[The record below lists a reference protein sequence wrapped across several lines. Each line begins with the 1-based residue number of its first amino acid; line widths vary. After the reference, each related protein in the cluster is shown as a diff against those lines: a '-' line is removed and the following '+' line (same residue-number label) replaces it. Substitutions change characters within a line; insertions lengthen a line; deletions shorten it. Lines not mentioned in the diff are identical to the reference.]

1 MDGESASAAD
11 GDIRGLGGQLAGA
24 IRLAVDGQAVAGTQL
39 DALTGVQGAAIRQ
52 DQMYVAADG
61 DAVGDCNSGSLVYHI
76 PGGGTGG
83 TPGAAAVFCQ
93 HRGRVLGIYP
103 RLGRR
108 VVVAVGHE
116 LLAAIGAGA
125 VKCAVTVD
133 GAADVDGAV
142 VGQRTVVGERAV
154 HRQGHPTR
162 NGEAVP
168 AGNGHSNVF
177 RNGNIHGKYQG
188 VAVDCIGG
196 TIFADARTA
205 ISVARC
211 SAPAADVSSAG
222 IPVAALNLGSPR
234 SQYKDRSTGFS
245 NTNIAGVTANAR
257 AGIANRIIA
266 SLDGQFDRALN
277 EQRRTVRKMY
287 TRGARVAVTCRYFH
301 FARALDG

>member
-125 VKCAVTVD
+125 VK
-133 GAADVDGAV
+133 
-142 VGQRTVVGERAV
+142 
-154 HRQGHPTR
+154 
-162 NGEAVP
+162 
-168 AGNGHSNVF
+168 
-177 RNGNIHGKYQG
+177 
-188 VAVDCIGG
+188 
-196 TIFADARTA
+196 
-205 ISVARC
+205 
-211 SAPAADVSSAG
+211 
-222 IPVAALNLGSPR
+222 
-234 SQYKDRSTGFS
+234 
-245 NTNIAGVTANAR
+245 
-257 AGIANRIIA
+257 
-266 SLDGQFDRALN
+266 
-277 EQRRTVRKMY
+277 
-287 TRGARVAVTCRYFH
+287 
-301 FARALDG
+301 